1 MNGILGYLRIDG
13 APVAATKLA
22 AMQKAMAYWG
32 VDGSAEWSDGLAG
45 LGCQFCFC
53 TPEEKRTISPL
64 L

>member
-13 APVAATKLA
+13 APVAAAQLA

-53 TPEEKRTISPL
+53 NPEETERSLP
-64 L
+64 